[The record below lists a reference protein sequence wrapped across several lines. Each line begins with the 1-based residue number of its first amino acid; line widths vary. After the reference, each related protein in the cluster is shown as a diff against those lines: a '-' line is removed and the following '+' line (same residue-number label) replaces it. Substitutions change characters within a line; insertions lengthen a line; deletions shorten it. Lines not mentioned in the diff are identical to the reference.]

1 MGKDPAAQAAQK
13 SRFTHAEQYESDLDA
28 TVWISQT
35 QRMMDDLPQDK
46 KDPKHLHMQGVY
58 DRDCF
63 CRMTTEEKED
73 AEDILTVSFPR
84 GTRHIGDIPG
94 GIAWDGN
101 HKDTGFDPMPNDD
114 ERKVLSTEPVL
125 CSLTSGCW
133 CRRSRP
139 SSS

>member
-1 MGKDPAAQAAQK
+1 MVKDQAAQK
-13 SRFTHAEQYESDLDA
+13 SRFTHAEEYDTDLSA
-28 TVWISQT
+28 EVWISQT
-35 QRMMDDLPQDK
+35 QRMMDYLPPGKQ
-46 KDPKHLHMQGVY
+46 DPKHLHIQSAY
-58 DRDCF
+58 DRDCW